1 MTQLTMKDKIGYGL
15 GDTACG
21 FVWQA
26 TMFLLA
32 YFYTDVFGLS
42 AGIMGT
48 LFLVSRVLDAVTD
61 PLMGLLVDRTRT
73 RHGQFRPFLL
83 WGAIPFGIVCVL
95 TFYTPDFSAQGKIIY
110 ACVTYILLTLVYTF
124 VNVPYCAMPGVITAD
139 PKERHALQSWR
150 FFLAAA
156 GSLAISG
163 IALPLVSI
171 IGKGD
176 EQVGYFGAMCV
187 LGLSGVVL
195 LYVCFFTT
203 KERYAF
209 EVQPGSSVA
218 KDLKLLLGNSQWRI
232 MCAFKMM
239 ATCSNVVR
247 GGATLYFV
255 KYVMDHPE
263 MATQFLLYGSLATMF
278 GSLCSSRLLGRFD
291 RVTAFKWIIVAYSLI
306 SLLIFVTPAEHIALI
321 FALNILFLF
330 VFNTT
335 TPLQWLMAS
344 DVVDYEESRSGRRLD
359 GLVFSTYLFSLKIGL
374 AIGGAV
380 VGWILAYVNYSASS
394 SVQPV
399 EVLTTIKILF
409 CVVPVVL
416 YAGMFIML
424 SFYKLTDARVEAIS
438 QQLIKHRAAQG
449 EAVPDAATA
458 AVPVPP
464 GRGLLHRHL
473 DLRVVPGRA
482 HLPLPRPEKLV
493 AGQHAAGPRVDAGHE
508 GQPGLRRHLGAV
520 PELRRRQILAALHRR
535 EDCRLA
541 VEKRP

>member
-1 MTQLTMKDKIGYGL
+1 
-15 GDTACG
+15 
-21 FVWQA
+21 
-26 TMFLLA
+26 
-32 YFYTDVFGLS
+32 
-42 AGIMGT
+42 
-48 LFLVSRVLDAVTD
+48 
-61 PLMGLLVDRTRT
+61 
-73 RHGQFRPFLL
+73 
-83 WGAIPFGIVCVL
+83 
-95 TFYTPDFSAQGKIIY
+95 
-110 ACVTYILLTLVYTF
+110 
-124 VNVPYCAMPGVITAD
+124 
-139 PKERHALQSWR
+139 
-150 FFLAAA
+150 
-156 GSLAISG
+156 
-163 IALPLVSI
+163 
-171 IGKGD
+171 
-176 EQVGYFGAMCV
+176 MCV

-203 KERYAF
+203 KERYTF

-438 QQLIKHRAAQG
+438 QQLIKHCASQG

-458 AVPVPP
+458 AS
-464 GRGLLHRHL
+464 H
-473 DLRVVPGRA
+473 
-482 HLPLPRPEKLV
+482 
-493 AGQHAAGPRVDAGHE
+493 
-508 GQPGLRRHLGAV
+508 
-520 PELRRRQILAALHRR
+520 
-535 EDCRLA
+535 
-541 VEKRP
+541 

>member
-1 MTQLTMKDKIGYGL
+1 
-15 GDTACG
+15 
-21 FVWQA
+21 
-26 TMFLLA
+26 
-32 YFYTDVFGLS
+32 
-42 AGIMGT
+42 
-48 LFLVSRVLDAVTD
+48 VS
-61 PLMGLLVDRTRT
+61 
-73 RHGQFRPFLL
+73 
-83 WGAIPFGIVCVL
+83 
-95 TFYTPDFSAQGKIIY
+95 
-110 ACVTYILLTLVYTF
+110 
-124 VNVPYCAMPGVITAD
+124 
-139 PKERHALQSWR
+139 
-150 FFLAAA
+150 
-156 GSLAISG
+156 
-163 IALPLVSI
+163 
-171 IGKGD
+171 
-176 EQVGYFGAMCV
+176 
-187 LGLSGVVL
+187 
-195 LYVCFFTT
+195 
-203 KERYAF
+203 
-209 EVQPGSSVA
+209 
-218 KDLKLLLGNSQWRI
+218 KDLKLLFGNTQWRI

-306 SLLIFVTPAEHIALI
+306 SLLIFFIPAEHIALI

-416 YAGMFIML
+416 YVGMFIML
-424 SFYKLTDARVEAIS
+424 SFYKLTDARVAAIS
-438 QQLIKHRAAQG
+438 QQLIKHRATQG
-449 EAVPDAATA
+449 DAVPEAATA
-458 AVPVPP
+458 AS
-464 GRGLLHRHL
+464 H
-473 DLRVVPGRA
+473 
-482 HLPLPRPEKLV
+482 
-493 AGQHAAGPRVDAGHE
+493 
-508 GQPGLRRHLGAV
+508 
-520 PELRRRQILAALHRR
+520 
-535 EDCRLA
+535 
-541 VEKRP
+541 

>member
-1 MTQLTMKDKIGYGL
+1 
-15 GDTACG
+15 
-21 FVWQA
+21 
-26 TMFLLA
+26 
-32 YFYTDVFGLS
+32 
-42 AGIMGT
+42 
-48 LFLVSRVLDAVTD
+48 
-61 PLMGLLVDRTRT
+61 
-73 RHGQFRPFLL
+73 
-83 WGAIPFGIVCVL
+83 
-95 TFYTPDFSAQGKIIY
+95 
-110 ACVTYILLTLVYTF
+110 
-124 VNVPYCAMPGVITAD
+124 
-139 PKERHALQSWR
+139 
-150 FFLAAA
+150 
-156 GSLAISG
+156 
-163 IALPLVSI
+163 
-171 IGKGD
+171 
-176 EQVGYFGAMCV
+176 MCV
-187 LGLSGVVL
+187 LGLTGVVL

-203 KERYAF
+203 KERYTF

-218 KDLKLLLGNSQWRI
+218 KDLKLLGNGQWRI

-380 VGWILAYVNYSASS
+380 VGWIGVRELLRQQQRAA
-394 SVQPV
+394 

-458 AVPVPP
+458 AS
-464 GRGLLHRHL
+464 H
-473 DLRVVPGRA
+473 
-482 HLPLPRPEKLV
+482 
-493 AGQHAAGPRVDAGHE
+493 
-508 GQPGLRRHLGAV
+508 
-520 PELRRRQILAALHRR
+520 
-535 EDCRLA
+535 
-541 VEKRP
+541 

>member
-1 MTQLTMKDKIGYGL
+1 MQLTMKDKIGYGL

-42 AGIMGT
+42 AGVMGT
-48 LFLVSRVLDAVTD
+48 LFLISRVLDAVTD
-61 PLMGLLVDRTRT
+61 PLMGLVVDRTRT
-73 RHGQFRPFLL
+73 RYGQFRPYLL

-110 ACVTYILLTLVYTF
+110 ASITYILLTLVYTF
-124 VNVPYCAMPGVITAD
+124 VNVPYCAMPGVITSD

-163 IALPLVSI
+163 IALPLVNI
-171 IGKGD
+171 IGKGN

-187 LGLSGVVL
+187 LGICGVIL
-195 LYVCFFTT
+195 LFVCFFTT
-203 KERYAF
+203 KERYTF
-209 EVQPGSSVA
+209 DVQPGASVK
-218 KDLKLLLGNSQWRI
+218 KDLKLLMGNSQWRI

-239 ATCSNVVR
+239 ATGSNVVR

-263 MATQFLLYGSLATMF
+263 LATQFLLYGSLATMF

-291 RVTAFKWIIVAYSLI
+291 RVTSFKWIIVLYSLI
-306 SLLIFVTPAEHIALI
+306 SLSIFFIPANNIALI

-374 AIGGAV
+374 AIGGAL
-380 VGWILAYVNYSASS
+380 VGWILAFSSYSASNA
-394 SVQPV
+394 VQPDN
-399 EVLTTIKILF
+399 VLTTIKILF
-409 CVVPVVL
+409 CIVPVVL
-416 YAGMFIML
+416 YAGMFTLL
-424 SFYKLTDARVEAIS
+424 SFYKLSSKRVEEIS
-438 QQLIKHRAAQG
+438 LQLQRQRAAHHATQP
-449 EAVPDAATA
+449 ADAAA
-458 AVPVPP
+458 AVN
-464 GRGLLHRHL
+464 
-473 DLRVVPGRA
+473 
-482 HLPLPRPEKLV
+482 
-493 AGQHAAGPRVDAGHE
+493 
-508 GQPGLRRHLGAV
+508 
-520 PELRRRQILAALHRR
+520 
-535 EDCRLA
+535 
-541 VEKRP
+541 

>member
-1 MTQLTMKDKIGYGL
+1 MMQLTMKDKIGYGL

-83 WGAIPFGIVCVL
+83 WGAIPFGIVCML
-95 TFYTPDFSAQGKIIY
+95 TFYTPDFSANGKIIY

-163 IALPLVSI
+163 IALPLVGI
-171 IGKGD
+171 IGNGN
-176 EQVGYFGAMCV
+176 EQLGYFGAMCV
-187 LGLSGVVL
+187 LGVSGVVL

-203 KERYAF
+203 KERYTF

-232 MCAFKMM
+232 MCAFKM
-239 ATCSNVVR
+239 
-247 GGATLYFV
+247 
-255 KYVMDHPE
+255 
-263 MATQFLLYGSLATMF
+263 
-278 GSLCSSRLLGRFD
+278 
-291 RVTAFKWIIVAYSLI
+291 
-306 SLLIFVTPAEHIALI
+306 
-321 FALNILFLF
+321 LFLF

-416 YAGMFIML
+416 YVGMFTML
-424 SFYKLTDARVEAIS
+424 SFYKLSDARVEAIS
-438 QQLIKHRAAQG
+438 QQLLKHRAAQG
-449 EAVPDAATA
+449 DAIPEAATA
-458 AVPVPP
+458 AS
-464 GRGLLHRHL
+464 H
-473 DLRVVPGRA
+473 
-482 HLPLPRPEKLV
+482 
-493 AGQHAAGPRVDAGHE
+493 
-508 GQPGLRRHLGAV
+508 
-520 PELRRRQILAALHRR
+520 
-535 EDCRLA
+535 
-541 VEKRP
+541 

>member
-48 LFLVSRVLDAVTD
+48 LFLISRVLDAVTD

-110 ACVTYILLTLVYTF
+110 ACVTYILPDPRSTPSLTCRTAPCRASLPPTRKSVT
-124 VNVPYCAMPGVITAD
+124 PCSRGV
-139 PKERHALQSWR
+139 SSS
-150 FFLAAA
+150 AAA

-171 IGKGD
+171 IGKGN

-187 LGLSGVVL
+187 LGLTGVVL

-203 KERYAF
+203 KERYTF

-218 KDLKLLLGNSQWRI
+218 KDLKLLLGNGQWRI

-359 GLVFSTYLFSLKIGL
+359 GLVFSTYLFSLKIGP

-458 AVPVPP
+458 AS
-464 GRGLLHRHL
+464 H
-473 DLRVVPGRA
+473 
-482 HLPLPRPEKLV
+482 
-493 AGQHAAGPRVDAGHE
+493 
-508 GQPGLRRHLGAV
+508 
-520 PELRRRQILAALHRR
+520 
-535 EDCRLA
+535 
-541 VEKRP
+541 

>member
-1 MTQLTMKDKIGYGL
+1 MYSLFRSLTFAPFHSLGLGINMQLTMKDKIGYGL

-73 RHGQFRPFLL
+73 RYGQFRPFLL
-83 WGAIPFGIVCVL
+83 WGAIPFGIVCML

-171 IGKGD
+171 IGKGN

-187 LGLSGVVL
+187 LGLTGVVL

-203 KERYAF
+203 RERYTF
-209 EVQPGSSVA
+209 DVQPGASVA
-218 KDLKLLLGNSQWRI
+218 KDLKLLFGNTQWRI

-263 MATQFLLYGSLATMF
+263 LAMQFLLYGSIATMF
-278 GSLCSSRLLGRFD
+278 GSLASSRLLGRFD
-291 RVTAFKWIIVAYSLI
+291 RVKAFKGIIVVYSLI
-306 SLLIFVTPAEHIALI
+306 SLLIFVTPADYIALI
-321 FALNILFLF
+321 FALNIVFLF

-335 TPLQWLMAS
+335 TPLQWLMAY
-344 DVVDYEESRSGRRLD
+344 DVVD
-359 GLVFSTYLFSLKIGL
+359 
-374 AIGGAV
+374 
-380 VGWILAYVNYSASS
+380 
-394 SVQPV
+394 
-399 EVLTTIKILF
+399 
-409 CVVPVVL
+409 
-416 YAGMFIML
+416 
-424 SFYKLTDARVEAIS
+424 
-438 QQLIKHRAAQG
+438 
-449 EAVPDAATA
+449 
-458 AVPVPP
+458 
-464 GRGLLHRHL
+464 
-473 DLRVVPGRA
+473 
-482 HLPLPRPEKLV
+482 
-493 AGQHAAGPRVDAGHE
+493 
-508 GQPGLRRHLGAV
+508 
-520 PELRRRQILAALHRR
+520 
-535 EDCRLA
+535 
-541 VEKRP
+541 

>member
-1 MTQLTMKDKIGYGL
+1 M
-15 GDTACG
+15 
-21 FVWQA
+21 
-26 TMFLLA
+26 
-32 YFYTDVFGLS
+32 
-42 AGIMGT
+42 
-48 LFLVSRVLDAVTD
+48 
-61 PLMGLLVDRTRT
+61 
-73 RHGQFRPFLL
+73 
-83 WGAIPFGIVCVL
+83 L

-203 KERYAF
+203 KERYTF

-263 MATQFLLYGSLATMF
+263 LATQFLLYGSLATMF

-291 RVTAFKWIIVAYSLI
+291 RVTALKWIIVAYSLI

-424 SFYKLTDARVEAIS
+424 SLYKLTDARVEAIS
-438 QQLIKHRAAQG
+438 RQLIKHRAAQG

-458 AVPVPP
+458 AS
-464 GRGLLHRHL
+464 H
-473 DLRVVPGRA
+473 
-482 HLPLPRPEKLV
+482 
-493 AGQHAAGPRVDAGHE
+493 
-508 GQPGLRRHLGAV
+508 
-520 PELRRRQILAALHRR
+520 
-535 EDCRLA
+535 
-541 VEKRP
+541 